1 LLTAVT
7 LILVAA
13 GLLILS
19 QGGMLESAQDTILR
33 PISGIQSWISIRFSA
48 VRDLLRTPGDVAGLR
63 TRNSELEIEVA
74 QLQQE
79 IIGLKEQIAEAEILS
94 ALLNYARTRPEN
106 RYIAADVIGKDTS
119 PFLRSVWIGR
129 GSDDGI
135 ITNMPVIT
143 ERGLTGRIVEVNA
156 TSARVKLITDPE
168 MAVNVLLQNSR
179 AEGVLAPQRGGE
191 IWIDLIDQEADVS
204 PGELVITSGLGGRF
218 PPDIPV
224 GEVISV
230 RKRDFE
236 LFQQA
241 VIQPAVDIEN
251 LEIVLVITNFRP
263 FLLEGSN

>member
-156 TSARVKLITDPE
+156 TSARVQLITDPE